1 MRGGTRKRGTTWT
14 WHLGVLDPATGRWRQ
29 LTKGGFRTRREAQA
43 ALNEAKAAL
52 RAGTF
57 VEPSRLTLGAFLTEQ
72 WLPTVRAAVRPTTWT
87 TYRIYAEAQVLPAL
101 GNVPLQTLMAAH
113 LNRLYA
119 DLAEHGRRDGRGGLK
134 PKSVRHVHVLLH
146 KALSDAVRWGLV
158 ARNVAGAADPPRV
171 PRRDRGVW
179 SAEELRTFL
188 EAISG
193 DRLAAMW
200 LLFATTG
207 MRRSEL
213 LGLPWSAVDLDVTP
227 GRLGVVQTVVVVDK
241 RPVVVAE
248 AKTVT
253 SRRQLAL
260 DPFTVAALKAHRVR
274 QLEER
279 LAWGPAWTDTGLV
292 FTREDGRVLHP
303 EHVTKRFAR
312 LVRDTDLPPITLHGV
327 RHSYATA
334 ALAAGEPLKVVSERL
349 GHASTSITA
358 NLYQH
363 VLPSMDERTANA
375 VAKLILGER
384 KPDAESSAVNR
395 LSTGPQ
401 VHEAQEGGEARNRS
415 SEEVSEA
422 GLEPARPYRALG
434 PQPSASAYSATPT
447 GAHHDRCRRIVAK
460 RLPARPSGREGD
472 GGQVEA
478 LDPGRED
485 GRVAEGDHGGDGQL
499 GQDRGLG
506 LAVEADAGGLVG
518 GGAGLVE
525 EVVDS
530 GVDGRG
536 RVGGVA
542 AGEPPEDGVHAG
554 VAGDLG
560 AASDRG
566 ARGVVAHLH
575 LELDAGGGEVAG
587 DQVGDAAVDP
597 AGGDPQGD
605 RAAAAL
611 DLGEQ
616 RLGA

>member
-14 WHLGVLDPATGRWRQ
+14 WYLGVVDPATGRRRQ
-29 LTKGGFRTRREAQA
+29 LSKGGFRTKREAQA
-43 ALNEAKAAL
+43 ALNEAMAAL

-57 VEPSRLTLGAFLTEQ
+57 VEPSRLTLGAFLTDQ

-87 TYRIYAEAQVLPAL
+87 TYRIYAEAHVIPAL
-101 GNVPLQTLMAAH
+101 GHIPLQALTAGH
-113 LNRLYA
+113 LNRLYT

-260 DPFTVAALKAHRVR
+260 DPFTTAALKAHRVR

-279 LAWGPAWTDTGLV
+279 LAWGPAWVDVGLV
-292 FTREDGRVLHP
+292 FTRENGQVLHP

-312 LVRDTDLPPITLHGV
+312 LVRDAGLPRITLHGL

-334 ALAAGEPLKVVSERL
+334 ALKAGVPVKIISERL
-349 GHASTSITA
+349 GHATVAIT
-358 NLYQH
+358 LDIYSH
-363 VLPSMDERTANA
+363 VLPGLDREAADS
-375 VAKLILGER
+375 VARLILGGGAAGP
-384 KPDAESSAVNR
+384 KVAVNK
-395 LSTGPQ
+395 P
-401 VHEAQEGGEARNRS
+401 
-415 SEEVSEA
+415 
-422 GLEPARPYRALG
+422 
-434 PQPSASAYSATPT
+434 
-447 GAHHDRCRRIVAK
+447 
-460 RLPARPSGREGD
+460 
-472 GGQVEA
+472 
-478 LDPGRED
+478 
-485 GRVAEGDHGGDGQL
+485 
-499 GQDRGLG
+499 
-506 LAVEADAGGLVG
+506 
-518 GGAGLVE
+518 
-525 EVVDS
+525 
-530 GVDGRG
+530 
-536 RVGGVA
+536 
-542 AGEPPEDGVHAG
+542 
-554 VAGDLG
+554 
-560 AASDRG
+560 
-566 ARGVVAHLH
+566 
-575 LELDAGGGEVAG
+575 
-587 DQVGDAAVDP
+587 
-597 AGGDPQGD
+597 
-605 RAAAAL
+605 
-611 DLGEQ
+611 
-616 RLGA
+616 